1 MDERR
6 NRPEYDNSPKKWRY
20 NFSKSLF
27 TFWKNVKMY
36 GDKNERITEEIT
48 FFKQVLAFF
57 FSEKDEVSILF
68 DGIDIKIDKVRIR
81 GQRQD
86 DKYFEDVYDL
96 FLSLCMSGIT
106 FRKGVTDDEILTLLA
121 VIGKYPVGREPKV
134 AAYERVRADLPQL
147 QHIEIYPYDPEESGN
162 LPIYTPEQSIRK
174 IYCALAEGYRDFCKM
189 VDAAESIPLRMI
201 ERRVQDLI
209 SIVSNAKKM
218 ETIEFIMFLA
228 SIPASYGSAE
238 NAFAVSRVFWSV
250 LVAKKLKVDL
260 QATKRIA
267 ISAYLQYFAR
277 EKEKGYS
284 ALSRMDDFNYDR
296 IEAALNVSSRLTDFS
311 DKGLLH
317 DTSASS
323 GTLSGEILK
332 VVSYFSAVTR
342 KWPENS
348 MFAGCPL
355 MTRPQALRSVIR
367 NSAKDAFRKEIV
379 EALLSITGI
388 YPIGSILRLS
398 DGNICV
404 VVKRFKNFFDQS
416 DVLILDK
423 DLSIKERK
431 TVNTENLL
439 DIPEAAGVVLP
450 EKTTV
455 QILNTF
461 LDEREIQDEKSE

>member
-48 FFKQVLAFF
+48 FFKQVLDFF
-57 FSEKDEVSILF
+57 FAEKDELSILF
-68 DGIDIKIDKVRIR
+68 DGIDIKVDKVRIR

-86 DKYFEDVYDL
+86 DKYFEDIYDL

-106 FRKGVTDDEILTLLA
+106 FKKGVSDEEILTLLA
-121 VIGKYPVGREPKV
+121 VMGKYPIGREPKV
-134 AAYERVRADLPQL
+134 VAYERVKNDLPPL
-147 QHIEIYPYDPEESGN
+147 DHIEIYPYDPEESGN

-174 IYCALAEGYRDFCKM
+174 IYCSLAETYPDYCKM
-189 VDAAESIPLRMI
+189 IDAAESIPLRMI
-201 ERRVQDLI
+201 ERRTQDLI

-218 ETIEFIMFLA
+218 ETIEFMMFLA
-228 SIPASYGSAE
+228 SIPSSFGSSE

-250 LVAKKLKVDL
+250 LIAKKLKIDQ
-260 QATKRIA
+260 QAIKRTA
-267 ISAYLQYFAR
+267 VSAYFQYFSR
-277 EKEKGYS
+277 DKEKGYS
-284 ALSRMDDFNYDR
+284 ALSRMDEFNYDR
-296 IEAALNVSSRLTDFS
+296 IEAAVNVSHRITDFS
-311 DKGLLH
+311 DQALILDK
-317 DTSASS
+317 SMSS

-332 VVSYFSAVTR
+332 ITSYFSAVTR
-342 KWPENS
+342 KWPETS
-348 MFAGCPL
+348 FYKGPL
-355 MTRPQALRSVIR
+355 LTMPQAIRSIIA
-367 NSAKDAFRKEIV
+367 NSRKGVFNAEIAEAFISMSGV
-379 EALLSITGI
+379 
-388 YPIGSILRLS
+388 YPVGSILRLS

-404 VVKRFKNFFDQS
+404 VIKRFKNFFDQS

-423 DLSIKERK
+423 NLSVKERR

-439 DIPEAAGVVLP
+439 DIPEVAGIVLP
-450 EKTTV
+450 EKTTI

-461 LDEREIQDEKSE
+461 LDEREIHNEKLE